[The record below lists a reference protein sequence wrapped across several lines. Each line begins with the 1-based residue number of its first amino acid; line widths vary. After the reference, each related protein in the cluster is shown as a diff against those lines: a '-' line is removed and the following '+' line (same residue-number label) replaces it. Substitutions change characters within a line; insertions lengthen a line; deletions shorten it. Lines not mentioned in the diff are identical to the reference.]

1 MKIKTRQKIINKAIQ
16 LFNKN
21 GYASVS
27 LFEIAG
33 VLDMTRGNLTYHFK
47 DKDILLK
54 AISNEFWAK
63 IEVERQKTRMLPSFE
78 NMHNEVQLFYR
89 FQKEYAFIFLD
100 SHVINQPII
109 RKKFQEMMN
118 QSIREMEATIA
129 FAISAGNMPPE
140 PFEGIYHNLAFNF
153 WMTWYYWI
161 NVQTVTGDKSK
172 KTNEEGERRLW
183 SLLLPYLTEK
193 GLKAFR
199 KFFGDDYIK
208 KLGKSFNTDL
218 GAYVKF

>member
-1 MKIKTRQKIINKAIQ
+1 MKVKTRQKIINKAIQ

-21 GYASVS
+21 GYASVT

-33 VLDMTRGNLTYHFK
+33 ALDMTRGNLTYHFK

-54 AISNEFWAK
+54 TISDEFWERF
-63 IEVERQKTRMLPSFE
+63 EVERQKRRMLPSFE

-89 FQKEYAFIFLD
+89 FQRKYAFIFLD
-100 SHVINQPII
+100 HHVINHPAI
-109 RKKFQEMMN
+109 RKKFQEMMH
-118 QSIREMEATIA
+118 QSIKEMEATIA
-129 FAISAGNMPPE
+129 FALSAGNMHPE
-140 PFEGIYHNLAFNF
+140 PFEGIYRNLAFNF
-153 WMTWYYWI
+153 WMTSFYWI
-161 NVQTVTGDKSK
+161 NVQMIRGDKTK
-172 KTNEEGERRLW
+172 KTNEEGELRLW

-199 KFFGDDYIK
+199 KFFGNDYLK

>member
-1 MKIKTRQKIINKAIQ
+1 MNKAVM

-21 GYASVS
+21 GYASVT

-33 VLDMTRGNLTYHFK
+33 ELKMTRGNLTYHFK

-54 AISNEFWAK
+54 AISDEFWAK
-63 IEVERQKTRMLPSFE
+63 IEVEKQKRRMLPSFE

-100 SHVINQPII
+100 NHVINHPAI
-109 RKKFQEMMN
+109 RKKFQETMN
-118 QSIREMEATIA
+118 QSIKEMEATIA
-129 FAISAGNMPPE
+129 FAMSAGNMHPE
-140 PFEGIYHNLAFNF
+140 PFEGIYRNLAFNF
-153 WMTWYYWI
+153 WMISYYWI
-161 NVQTVTGDKSK
+161 NVQKISGDKSK
-172 KTNEEGERRLW
+172 RTNEEGELRLW

-199 KFFGDDYIK
+199 NFFGDDYLK
-208 KLGKSFNTDL
+208 KLGKSFNADI
-218 GAYVKF
+218 GAYINF